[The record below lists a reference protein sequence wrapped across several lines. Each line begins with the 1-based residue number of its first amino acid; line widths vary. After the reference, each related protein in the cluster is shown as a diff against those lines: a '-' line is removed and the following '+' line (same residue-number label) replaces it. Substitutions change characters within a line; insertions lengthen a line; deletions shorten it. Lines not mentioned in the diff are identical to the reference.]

1 MSDVSGR
8 PAAQVHG
15 EIAAGKDVLAAHRD
29 SLDAARDSSSQRRPT
44 AANPMG
50 DIIRAD
56 TAGIGEDAADI
67 DIAPADRDRADHR
80 AVACV
85 GSLDTTAQWPP
96 VRPVPPRDAAGP
108 HFACPRKKAA
118 GENIAAT
125 GGDRAREELKA
136 VDRARR
142 SQPGPTGPVPP
153 RDVVDNQ
160 ILRLLKMA
168 AEIRVR

>member
-15 EIAAGKDVLAAHRD
+15 EIAAGKDVLAADRD
-29 SLDAARDSSSQRRPT
+29 SLDGARDSSSQRRPT

-80 AVACV
+80 AVAFV
-85 GSLDTTAQWPP
+85 RSFDTAAQRRP
-96 VRPVPPRDAAGP
+96 VSPVPPRDAAGP
-108 HFACPRKKAA
+108 HFA
-118 GENIAAT
+118 
-125 GGDRAREELKA
+125 
-136 VDRARR
+136 
-142 SQPGPTGPVPP
+142 GPVEKTAG
-153 RDVVDNQ
+153 VNV
-160 ILRLLKMA
+160 A
-168 AEIRVR
+168 ASG